1 MKEIIHIYI
10 YYMYNY
16 ILYELYSGNY
26 INILYKTLCIIIDHC
41 KMKEI
46 IHIYIYYMYNY
57 IVENY
62 MNYIVETI

>member
-1 MKEIIHIYI
+1 M
-10 YYMYNY
+10 
-16 ILYELYSGNY
+16 
-26 INILYKTLCIIIDHC
+26 DHC